1 MYTATVMFRI
11 FTLLILLCSS
21 AGLSAQNLVINGGF
35 EPADCPPT
43 GTTINDIIPPWRQ
56 GPFSSA
62 DHYGPCTFI
71 GSPTTNNNISPRSGD
86 GNVGLYAY
94 GNFGSTYNRE
104 NLIGELSTTLRTGQ
118 FYRVSYWVHPVV
130 VNAVGINAAINGP
143 DVLFLESPFDLQ
155 TITPSDYGISSD
167 SALYPADAIIDRDG
181 WTQVCLNFYASG
193 FERYIA
199 IGTFRKD
206 EQINA
211 ELIGTGPSPDL
222 GYYLIDDVVVE
233 PIDPPVLSGTYKWC
247 PGDEI
252 TLSVPEGLNGVWEDG
267 TTAITR
273 VVDAPGT
280 YSYGYQDGICYR
292 TNSVDVIEVNCE
304 TCSVYAPNAFTP
316 NGDGLNDTWKPE
328 FECPPIEYRLE
339 IFDRLGNLVF
349 LTHNPDEG
357 WSPPSG
363 EHEDTYV
370 AHLVFTYELYGDRDL
385 IEEKYVIN
393 LLR

>member
-11 FTLLILLCSS
+11 LTLLILLCSS

-35 EPADCPPT
+35 EPADCPT
-43 GTTINDIIPPWRQ
+43 SSINYDGVAPPWVG
-56 GPFSSA
+56 GPFNNPN
-62 DHYGPCTFI
+62 HYGPCSNPGDAQSTNNASPRTGDGFI
-71 GSPTTNNNISPRSGD
+71 GIAVYGKWSGRFNRS
-86 GNVGLYAY
+86 N
-94 GNFGSTYNRE
+94 T
-104 NLIGELSTTLRTGQ
+104 IGELQRTLIPGQ
-118 FYRVSYWVHPVV
+118 MYRVSYWVRPVNSPSAGV
-130 VNAVGINAAINGP
+130 TVAINGP
-143 DVLFLESPFDLQ
+143 DILFLERPTDLVR
-155 TITPSDYGISSD
+155 ITRSDLLVDTD
-167 SALYPADAIIDRDG
+167 SALHPTDVIDDLDG
-181 WTQVCLNFYASG
+181 WSQVCLNFVATGY
-193 FERYIA
+193 ERYIA
-199 IGTFRKD
+199 IGAFRHDD
-206 EQINA
+206 EVEA
-211 ELIGTGPSPDL
+211 ETLANNTEFSL
-222 GYYLIDDVVVE
+222 GYYLVDDLAVE

-273 VVDAPGT
+273 VIDEPGT

-385 IEEKYVIN
+385 IEEKHVIN
-393 LLR
+393 VLR